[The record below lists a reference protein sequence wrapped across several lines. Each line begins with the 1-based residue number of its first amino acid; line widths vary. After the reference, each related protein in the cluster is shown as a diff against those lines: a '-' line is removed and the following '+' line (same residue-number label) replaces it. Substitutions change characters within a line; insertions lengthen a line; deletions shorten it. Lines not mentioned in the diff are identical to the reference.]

1 MPFRLGRAEVCVGG
15 LGAVQC
21 RNVSLSGAPGLR
33 RVRSYL
39 HRVFFARA
47 PHPFAIHR
55 NGQVDKL
62 GGLPETLSNVKT
74 MTVAEFKTR
83 FSEVLEAVKQG
94 ESIAVTYGRS
104 KRTVAI
110 IRPPVRKRK
119 KGRSLGMLRGKV
131 SFEIPPDFEMS
142 ESELLKS

>member
-1 MPFRLGRAEVCVGG
+1 LGC
-15 LGAVQC
+15 
-21 RNVSLSGAPGLR
+21 
-33 RVRSYL
+33 
-39 HRVFFARA
+39 
-47 PHPFAIHR
+47 
-55 NGQVDKL
+55 
-62 GGLPETLSNVKT
+62 LPEALSNVKT

-110 IRPPVRKRK
+110 IGPPVRKRK
-119 KGRSLGMLRGKV
+119 KGRSLGMLKGKV

>member
-1 MPFRLGRAEVCVGG
+1 
-15 LGAVQC
+15 
-21 RNVSLSGAPGLR
+21 
-33 RVRSYL
+33 
-39 HRVFFARA
+39 
-47 PHPFAIHR
+47 
-55 NGQVDKL
+55 
-62 GGLPETLSNVKT
+62 

-110 IRPPVRKRK
+110 IHPPARKRK
-119 KGRSLGMLRGKV
+119 KGRSLGGLRGKV
-131 SFEIPPDFEMS
+131 SFEILPDFEMS